1 MHTPRLHL
9 QHPEEMEM
17 SHRLLSESLIAD
29 IVTRLWHLKGAIWE
43 CQLQLTTLPPPPS
56 LTSQRPITKTQKWH
70 GKGWF
75 IFKTFPS
82 KTVTFISFLFSH
94 CWIPDKRSNY
104 SYQQLETCM
113 AAAPRKEMITGNA
126 EGSGAL
132 TAEWIQMFCNTDST
146 TGHDECYL
154 WQEDCFL

>member
-1 MHTPRLHL
+1 MMHTPRLHL

-29 IVTRLWHLKGAIWE
+29 IVTWLWHLKGAIWE

-75 IFKTFPS
+75 IFKTFPPPKMS
-82 KTVTFISFLFSH
+82 
-94 CWIPDKRSNY
+94 RS

-113 AAAPRKEMITGNA
+113 AAAPGKEVITGNA

-132 TAEWIQMFCNTDST
+132 TAEWIQMFWNTDST
-146 TGHDECYL
+146 TGHDERYL